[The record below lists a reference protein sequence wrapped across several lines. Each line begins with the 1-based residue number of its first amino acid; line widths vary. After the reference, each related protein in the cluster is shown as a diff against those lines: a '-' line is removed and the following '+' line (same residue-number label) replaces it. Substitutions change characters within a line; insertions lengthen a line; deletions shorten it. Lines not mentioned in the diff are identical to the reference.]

1 MKCVFCIKPI
11 QVHTHLEQWAADN
24 AAPGKQLGVQC
35 LAQGSHLSHGQFLPE
50 PRFEPTTSGYKSNAL
65 SIRPRLPHV
74 TVYIWWVSIH
84 FCDGLN
90 LLTERKLKWQKAT
103 SLFFVLFVI
112 VHKSTYSETL
122 IIRQYV
128 FKVDS
133 AGIRKR
139 LKWSVSLLL
148 LLLLLLLFLL
158 NKVQYYYYHYY

>member
-1 MKCVFCIKPI
+1 M
-11 QVHTHLEQWAADN
+11 HTHLEQWAADN
-24 AAPGKQLGVQC
+24 AAPGKQLGVRS

-65 SIRPRLPHV
+65 SIRPRLPQF
-74 TVYIWWVSIH
+74 I

-112 VHKSTYSETL
+112 VHKSRPLYSETL
-122 IIRQYV
+122 IIRQDV

-139 LKWSVSLLL
+139 LK
-148 LLLLLLLFLL
+148 
-158 NKVQYYYYHYY
+158 